1 MTNPET
7 ICECGHIS
15 KLHIRENH
23 QYGSKG
29 CLYEDHDGISL
40 STTCSCEKF
49 IKEND

>member
-7 ICECGHIS
+7 ICECEHAS

-29 CLYEDHDGISL
+29 CLYEYTDGDI
-40 STTCSCEKF
+40 CACEKF
-49 IKEND
+49 INGGNLN